1 MKRIT
6 WLVAVVALAAVC
18 SGIAA
23 AQCANNVNPGGY
35 DLLQTP
41 SGSTD
46 NLSSINLGTVTFQGV
61 PLPSVAGVGEADT
74 IVCRISSLTYP
85 IPNTGEGMDIQ
96 IVALLLQSVGTVTCD
111 NSLCGSYY
119 GKPVTVYAT
128 INQTDG
134 VIPTT
139 QLPEPDAANINAS
152 TGSMT
157 VFSNNTFNTNGTT
170 IQADLIVVPP
180 GDAVTATPIFT
191 TPMPQDSISGTGSSW
206 SSTAPGG
213 YPVSTNF
220 PPGGFYVNSYASSS
234 VLRLI
239 KVIRGAK
246 IFLYGLAFLLVG
258 IAVLKTR
265 NGVNSG
271 RLNLR
276 PAYLLAFAAIAC
288 FLAWKSG
295 SFAFPMVAHAKAV
308 CASPG
313 PVTVPVKEGGVTVY
327 HTVQTA
333 NNCTAANPVT
343 GLESHDVQ

>member
-6 WLVAVVALAAVC
+6 WFVAVVTLIAGC

-23 AQCANNVNPGGY
+23 AQCANNTNPGGF

-46 NLSSINLGTVTFQGV
+46 NLGSIGLGTVTFQGV
-61 PLPSVAGVGEADT
+61 PLPSVAGVGQADT
-74 IVCRISSLTYP
+74 IVCRITPLTYP
-85 IPNTGEGMDIQ
+85 ISGEGENLNIQ
-96 IVALLLQSVGTVTCD
+96 IVALLLQSVGTVICD
-111 NSLCGSYY
+111 NTSHCGSYY
-119 GKPVTVYAT
+119 GQPVTVYAT

-134 VIPTT
+134 IIPTT
-139 QLPEPDAANINAS
+139 QLPEPDYPKYISPS

-157 VFSNNTFNTNGTT
+157 VFSNDTFNTNGTT

-191 TPMPQDSISGTGSSW
+191 TPMPSDSISATGSSW
-206 SSTAPGG
+206 SSTAPAD

-234 VLRLI
+234 VLRVI

-246 IFLYGLAFLLVG
+246 IFLYGLALFLVG
-258 IAVLKTR
+258 IAVLKIR
-265 NGVNSG
+265 NGVSNG

-276 PAYLLAFAAIAC
+276 PAYMFAFAAIAC

-308 CASPG
+308 CVSTG
-313 PVTVPVKEGGVTVY
+313 PVTVQVKEGGVTVN

-333 NNCTAANPVT
+333 NNCAPQNPQ
-343 GLESHDVQ
+343 LQ

>member
-6 WLVAVVALAAVC
+6 WFVTVVALAAMC

-46 NLSSINLGTVTFQGV
+46 NLSSINLGNVTFQGV
-61 PLPSVAGVGEADT
+61 PLPSVANVGTADT
-74 IVCRISSLTYP
+74 IVCRITSLTYP
-85 IPNTGEGMDIQ
+85 ISGSGEVLDIQ
-96 IVALLLQSVGTVTCD
+96 IVALLLQSVGTVIC
-111 NSLCGSYY
+111 NNAQCGSYY

-139 QLPEPDAANINAS
+139 QLPEPDVANISPS

-180 GDAVTATPIFT
+180 GDAVTTTPIFT
-191 TPMPQDSISGTGSSW
+191 TPMPSDSISASGSSW
-206 SSTAPGG
+206 TTTAPPG
-213 YPVSTNF
+213 YPNPPSF
-220 PPGGFYVNSYASSS
+220 PPGGFYVNSYASSG
-234 VLRLI
+234 LRMVEV
-239 KVIRGAK
+239 VIRGAK
-246 IFLYGLAFLLVG
+246 FLLYGLAFLLVG
-258 IAVLKTR
+258 IAVQKTR
-265 NGVNSG
+265 TSVNSG

-276 PAYLLAFAAIAC
+276 PAYLLVLAAIAC
-288 FLAWKSG
+288 FLGWKSS

-313 PVTVPVKEGGVTVY
+313 PVTVWVKEGGTYVQ
-327 HTVQTA
+327 HTIQTA
-333 NNCTAANPVT
+333 GCTPQSVNYNGNPNY
-343 GLESHDVQ
+343 

>member
-1 MKRIT
+1 MKRIAWFVT
-6 WLVAVVALAAVC
+6 VVALLAGC

-23 AQCANNVNPGGY
+23 AQCANNANPGGF
-35 DLLQTP
+35 DLLETP

-46 NLSSINLGTVTFQGV
+46 NLSSIGLGTVTFQGV
-61 PLPSVAGVGEADT
+61 ALPSVAGVGQADT
-74 IVCRISSLTYP
+74 IVCRITPLTYP
-85 IPNTGEGMDIQ
+85 IPSTGENLNIQ
-96 IVALLLQSVGTVTCD
+96 IVALLLQSVGTVICD
-111 NSLCGSYY
+111 NSSLCGGYY
-119 GKPVTVYAT
+119 GQPVTAYAT

-134 VIPTT
+134 YIPTT
-139 QLPEPDAANINAS
+139 QLPEPDAAKINAS

-157 VFSNNTFNTNGTT
+157 VFSNDTFNTNGTT

-180 GDAVTATPIFT
+180 GESVTSSTIFT
-191 TPMPQDSISGTGSSW
+191 TPMPQDSISATGSSW
-206 SSTAPGG
+206 SSTAPAG

-234 VLRLI
+234 VLWVI

-246 IFLYGLAFLLVG
+246 FFLYGLALLLVG

-265 NGVNSG
+265 TGVNSG

-276 PAYLLAFAAIAC
+276 PAYLLALAAIAC
-288 FLAWKSG
+288 FLAWRSG

-333 NNCTAANPVT
+333 NNCAPQNTNP
-343 GLESHDVQ
+343 QN